1 MALHRVCKQSDIFCG
16 EGLRVETTPA
26 IAVFNMAGAFY
37 AVADQCTHAEASLA
51 DGYMDGDTI
60 ECPLHGAKFCLKTG
74 EALCQPAS
82 EPVQSFPVVLRDG
95 LVFVDV

>member
-1 MALHRVCKQSDIFCG
+1 MALHKVCKQSEISSG

-26 IAVFNMAGAFY
+26 IAVFNVEGAFY
-37 AVADQCTHAEASLA
+37 AVADRCTHAEASLA
-51 DGYMDGDTI
+51 DGYMDRDTI

-74 EALCQPAS
+74 EVLCQPAS
-82 EPVQSFPVVLRDG
+82 ESLQSFPVVLRDG